1 MILPKS
7 DDEFW
12 VFTKEGASRNSDLFL
27 LNSNNKT
34 FTNYRLLT
42 GVAPPLKGKFIQN
55 GMIDSEGLI
64 WLSTT
69 KGLIQFDWKN
79 EKFETYYINSE
90 FKEFNI
96 ISTVS
101 EIDANQLLVG
111 TYEQGLFIFD
121 KKRKTFS
128 KFQLF
133 YKNNTSANNKI
144 LPNNNVA
151 EIIPLEDGI
160 FLVSTFNGLAFIET
174 ERQISS
180 HFHKKNGLSNI
191 EFNRMASYV
200 DDGGNIYIGGVNGF
214 DVFKMK
220 DLIWQK
226 PLKKPLVSRFFKYD
240 SKTKNET
247 EQFEQLDFKQS
258 IQIQPSVLQFGFDF
272 SLPEYADTEN
282 HLFQT
287 WLEGWENDF
296 GELTENS
303 SVDYFRLPAGN
314 YKLHIRS
321 TDNMGSASAEDLVI
335 PIHVQQVFYKTWWF
349 IGLCIASLIGGI
361 LFLAKRRI
369 EKIKEEEQRQK
380 ELQLIEQRFTE
391 LELKTVRLQLNPHFM
406 FNALGAIQHYIDN
419 NNKRLA
425 INYLADFARLMRL
438 FLESSKKRFVTL
450 ADELE
455 LIQLYVSLEQMRFED
470 KFDVDFRIDET
481 IDPDTVELPSLLL
494 QPFIENAINHGL
506 YHKKEK
512 GLLSIGVQSED
523 NDHLQI
529 IIEDDGIGRSRATE
543 IKKQS
548 LRKHK
553 SRGTE
558 IVLERLEALNASGEI
573 LLELSVDDA
582 FVNQEDCGTRVTL
595 SITDTD

>member
-1 MILPKS
+1 M
-7 DDEFW
+7 
-12 VFTKEGASRNSDLFL
+12 
-27 LNSNNKT
+27 
-34 FTNYRLLT
+34 
-42 GVAPPLKGKFIQN
+42 
-55 GMIDSEGLI
+55 
-64 WLSTT
+64 
-69 KGLIQFDWKN
+69 
-79 EKFETYYINSE
+79 
-90 FKEFNI
+90 
-96 ISTVS
+96 
-101 EIDANQLLVG
+101 
-111 TYEQGLFIFD
+111 
-121 KKRKTFS
+121 
-128 KFQLF
+128 
-133 YKNNTSANNKI
+133 
-144 LPNNNVA
+144 
-151 EIIPLEDGI
+151 
-160 FLVSTFNGLAFIET
+160 
-174 ERQISS
+174 
-180 HFHKKNGLSNI
+180 
-191 EFNRMASYV
+191 
-200 DDGGNIYIGGVNGF
+200 
-214 DVFKMK
+214 
-220 DLIWQK
+220 
-226 PLKKPLVSRFFKYD
+226 
-240 SKTKNET
+240 
-247 EQFEQLDFKQS
+247 
-258 IQIQPSVLQFGFDF
+258 
-272 SLPEYADTEN
+272 
-282 HLFQT
+282 
-287 WLEGWENDF
+287 
-296 GELTENS
+296 
-303 SVDYFRLPAGN
+303 
-314 YKLHIRS
+314 
-321 TDNMGSASAEDLVI
+321 
-335 PIHVQQVFYKTWWF
+335 
-349 IGLCIASLIGGI
+349 IGGI

-380 ELQLIEQRFTE
+380 ELKLIEQRFTE